1 MISVT
6 EFQKEIG
13 LLIVVKELSCM
24 GGARWEVQDRRE
36 VWTGLRDPFSTISVL
51 FDRLELAKSFAVQL
65 NGCRDYRLGRTRVF

>member
-1 MISVT
+1 
-6 EFQKEIG
+6 
-13 LLIVVKELSCM
+13 M

-51 FDRLELAKSFAVQL
+51 FDRLELTKSFAVQL